1 MDKYKEEII
10 ESKYI
15 YKGAILNLRKDKV
28 KLFNDHK
35 TNREVVEHNGGVSI
49 VPITQ
54 EGKILLVKQYRIAV
68 DETLLELPAGKLE
81 EDEDVKLCALREL
94 EEETGYRPEM
104 IEKLFHFYTTPGYSS
119 ENLHLF
125 IAKGLK
131 HFGQNLDLGEFI
143 DLVEIDKKDIIPK
156 ILSGE
161 IKDSKTII
169 GLLWYLNKE
178 DSNE

>member
-1 MDKYKEEII
+1 MIKCNGAKKEVKKMDKYKEEII
-10 ESKYI
+10 ESNYI

-28 KLFNDHK
+28 KLFNEHK
-35 TNREVVEHNGGVSI
+35 TNREVVEHSGGVSI
-49 VPITQ
+49 IPITK

-81 EDEDVKLCALREL
+81 ENEDVKLCALREL

-131 HFGQNLDLGEFI
+131 HYGQNLDLGEFI
-143 DLVEIDKKDIIPK
+143 DLVEIEKKDIIPK
-156 ILSGE
+156 ILAGE

-169 GLLWYLNKE
+169 
-178 DSNE
+178 